1 MKKAREMTMS
11 HTDAVIIGGGA
22 AGLMCAIQLAWGGKS
37 ALVIEHER
45 VLAKKLRI
53 TGKGRC
59 NVTNNCDARTVLD
72 NTVSNPRFMYSAL
85 SSFTPED
92 TMAFFEMLGVSLKI
106 ERGNRVFPVS
116 DNANDI
122 ADCLINTA
130 KQAGVKIVKGD
141 AKEIIIKDGRAVG
154 VRCEDDSY
162 FGSSVIVA
170 TGGKSYPKTGSTG
183 DGYAFAKAAGHTVT
197 DITPSLV
204 PMVTA
209 QRSECAEMM
218 GLSLRNVTLS
228 MYEQGR
234 EKPVF
239 SELGEMLF
247 THFGISGPLVLSASA
262 HIKDMKNGRYHVL
275 IDLKP
280 ALDDDKLD
288 KRILR
293 DFEDSK
299 NRDFSNSLGRLLP
312 AKLIPVIIRRTGI
325 DSTKK
330 INQITKSE
338 REKLVNE
345 LKRFRL
351 DIAALRPIDEAIIT
365 RGGVSVSEIE
375 PKSMRSKKVDGLYF
389 IGEVLDIDAYTGGF
403 NLQLA
408 FASAA
413 AAARDIAG
421 RE

>member
-1 MKKAREMTMS
+1 MA
-11 HTDAVIIGGGA
+11 HFDAIIIGGGA
-22 AGLMCAIQLAWGGKS
+22 SGLMCAVQLAWGGKS
-37 ALVIEHER
+37 AAVIEHER
-45 VLAKKLRI
+45 VIGKKLRI

-59 NVTNNCDARTVLD
+59 NVTNNCDVQTVLA

-85 SSFTPED
+85 NGFSPED
-92 TMAFFEMLGVSLKI
+92 TMAFFEMLGVPLKT

-130 KQAGVKIVKGD
+130 KQAGVTLIRENAAEILYEGNKAIGVKCD
-141 AKEIIIKDGRAVG
+141 N
-154 VRCEDDSY
+154 DSFY
-162 FGSSVIVA
+162 ADNVIVA
-170 TGGKSYPKTGSTG
+170 TGGKSYPKTGSVG
-183 DGYAFAKAAGHTVT
+183 DGYRFARAAGHRVT
-197 DITPSLV
+197 EITPSLV

-209 QRSECAEMM
+209 QKSECAEMM

-228 MYEQGR
+228 LYEKGR
-234 EKPVF
+234 DKPLY

-247 THFGISGPLVLSASA
+247 THFGISGPLTLSASA
-262 HIKDMKNGRYHVL
+262 HIKEMKNGRFFVL

-280 ALDDDKLD
+280 ALDEETLD

-312 AKLIPVIIRRTGI
+312 AKLIPVMIRRTGI
-325 DSTKK
+325 DPTKK
-330 INQITKSE
+330 INQITKQE
-338 REKLVNE
+338 RERLVSQI
-345 LKRFRL
+345 KAFRL

-365 RGGVSVSEIE
+365 RGGVDVKEID
-375 PKSMRSKKVDGLYF
+375 PKTMRSRLKENLYF

-403 NLQLA
+403 NLQLT
-408 FASAA
+408 FASAFA
-413 AAARDIAG
+413 CAKAINNK
-421 RE
+421 

>member
-1 MKKAREMTMS
+1 MA
-11 HTDAVIIGGGA
+11 HFDAVIIGGGA
-22 AGLMCAIQLAWGGKS
+22 SGLMCAVQLAWGGKT
-37 ALVIEHER
+37 AAVIEHER
-45 VLAKKLRI
+45 VIGKKLRI

-59 NVTNNCDARTVLD
+59 NVTNNCDVQTVLA

-85 SSFTPED
+85 SSFSPED
-92 TMAFFEMLGVSLKI
+92 TMAFFEMLGVPLKT

-130 KQAGVKIVKGD
+130 KQAGVDFIKENAV
-141 AKEIIIKDGRAVG
+141 EIIYDGERAAG
-154 VRCEDDSY
+154 VKCENDSVY
-162 FGSSVIVA
+162 AENVIVA

-183 DGYAFAKAAGHTVT
+183 DGYALARAAGHTVT
-197 DITPSLV
+197 EITPSLV
-204 PMVTA
+204 PMVTV
-209 QRSECAEMM
+209 QKSECAQMM

-228 MYEQGR
+228 LFEKGR
-234 EKPVF
+234 DKPVY

-247 THFGISGPLVLSASA
+247 THFGISGPLTLSASS
-262 HIKDMKNGRYHVL
+262 HISDMKNGRFYVL

-280 ALDDDKLD
+280 ALDSDKLD

-312 AKLIPVIIRRTGI
+312 QGLIPVIIKRTGI
-325 DSTKK
+325 DPQKK
-330 INQITKSE
+330 INQLTREDRE
-338 REKLVNE
+338 RLIKEIKG
-345 LKRFRL
+345 FRL
-351 DIAALRPIDEAIIT
+351 DILALRPIDEAIIT
-365 RGGVSVSEIE
+365 RGGVNVKEID
-375 PKSMRSKKVDGLYF
+375 PKTMHSKKKENLYF

-408 FASAA
+408 FACANAA
-413 AAARDIAG
+413 AKAISAQ
-421 RE
+421 

>member
-1 MKKAREMTMS
+1 MAHS
-11 HTDAVIIGGGA
+11 DALIIGGGA
-22 AGLMCAIQLAWGGKS
+22 AGLMCAVQLAWGGKS
-37 ALVIEHER
+37 VTVIEHER
-45 VLAKKLRI
+45 VIAKKLRI

-59 NVTNNCDARTVLD
+59 NVTNNCDAKTVLD

-85 SSFTPED
+85 SAFTPED
-92 TMAFFEMLGVSLKI
+92 TMAFFEMLGVELKT

-130 KQAGVKIVKGD
+130 KQAGVKIVRGD
-141 AKEIIIKDGRAVG
+141 AKELILKEGRAAG
-154 VRCEDDSY
+154 VRCEEDSY
-162 FGSSVIVA
+162 YADFVIVA

-183 DGYAFAKAAGHTVT
+183 DGYAFARAAGHTVT
-197 DITPSLV
+197 ELTPSLV

-209 QRSECAEMM
+209 QKSECAEMM
-218 GLSLRNVTLS
+218 GLSLRNITLS
-228 MYEQGR
+228 LCEKGK

-239 SELGEMLF
+239 TELGEMLF

-262 HIKDMKNGRYHVL
+262 HIRDMKNGRYYVL

-280 ALDDDKLD
+280 ALDEDKLD

-293 DFEDSK
+293 DFEGAK
-299 NRDFSNSLGRLLP
+299 NRDFSNSLGQLLP

-325 DSTKK
+325 DPTKK
-330 INQITKSE
+330 INQITKAE
-338 REKLVNE
+338 RERLICEIKS
-345 LKRFRL
+345 FRL
-351 DIAALRPIDEAIIT
+351 DISALRPIDEAIIT
-365 RGGVSVSEIE
+365 RGGVDVKEIE
-375 PKSMRSKKVDGLYF
+375 PKSMRSKLVDNLYF

-421 RE
+421 KE

>member
-1 MKKAREMTMS
+1 MS

-22 AGLMCAIQLAWGGKS
+22 AGLMCAVQLAWGGKS

-92 TMAFFEMLGVSLKI
+92 TMAFFEMLGVSLKT

-162 FGSSVIVA
+162 FGNYIIIA

-228 MYEQGR
+228 MYEKGR

-262 HIKDMKNGRYHVL
+262 HIKDMKNGRYQVL

-325 DSTKK
+325 DSAKK

-345 LKRFRL
+345 IKRFRL